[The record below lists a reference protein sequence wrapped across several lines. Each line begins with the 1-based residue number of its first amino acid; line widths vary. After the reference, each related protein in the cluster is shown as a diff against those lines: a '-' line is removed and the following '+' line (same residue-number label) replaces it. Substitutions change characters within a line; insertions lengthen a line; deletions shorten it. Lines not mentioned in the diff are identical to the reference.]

1 MRRVGDLKFTDKKVI
16 IFDFDGTLIDSEP
29 DLALARKHMLE
40 QLNREVYSQEMISHW
55 VGNGAET
62 LVKRALSGSVVIDKS
77 IKQKLF
83 ENALNIF
90 LKFYAQNLCV
100 KTYLYPNVK
109 ETLEQLKKKGYTMVI
124 VTNKP
129 ANFVAP
135 ILKGLKIDEF
145 FEFYLGGDSL
155 ERRKPD
161 PMPLLYVCEKF
172 NITVNECVMIG
183 DSKNDIISANSAKI
197 ESVGV
202 TYGYNYGEDIST
214 YHPTIVVDDF
224 ANILTSFMGD

>member
-1 MRRVGDLKFTDKKVI
+1 MKFKEKFIDKKVI
-16 IFDFDGTLIDSEP
+16 IFDFDGTIIDSEP
-29 DLALARKHMLE
+29 DLALALNYMLE
-40 QLNREVYSQEMISHW
+40 QLDRDVYSQELISGW

-62 LVKRALSGSVVIDKS
+62 LVKRALSGSVAIDES
-77 IKQKLF
+77 INQELF

-109 ETLEQLKKKGYTMVI
+109 ETLEELKEQGYILVI

-129 ANFVAP
+129 TSFVAP
-135 ILKGLKIDEF
+135 ILKGLEIDNF

-161 PMPLLYVCEKF
+161 PMPLLHVCKKLA
-172 NITVNECVMIG
+172 ITVDECVMIG
-183 DSKNDIISANSAKI
+183 DSKNDILSANGAKMQ
-197 ESVGV
+197 SVGV
-202 TYGYNYGEDIST
+202 SYGYNYGEDIRS
-214 YHPTIVVDDF
+214 YQPTLVVDNFRD
-224 ANILTSFMGD
+224 ILPSFIRG